1 LHNALIRLGY
11 DLLDWNIVL
20 LAKARSDALID
31 KIGVN
36 IGRQSSLTKNEA
48 RMTIKKASA
57 PYLVSPIMAAVML
70 MAGGLVPGHAQQAD
84 RPNAN
89 KPSNPAAVKQ
99 RSVASQKSAA
109 SQSQQKP
116 WSLEDALPDRQP
128 KAARAR
134 TSDVQGAST
143 SPLGRIPLEQGSLGF
158 ETESKFKPNEFS
170 DGRRVPGQE
179 TVKRQEPS
187 YFGLSLSV
195 PTDNKSFF
203 PVPLLPPL
211 GRAE

>member
-1 LHNALIRLGY
+1 MT
-11 DLLDWNIVL
+11 
-20 LAKARSDALID
+20 
-31 KIGVN
+31 
-36 IGRQSSLTKNEA
+36 TKN
-48 RMTIKKASA
+48 ASA
-57 PYLVSPIMAAVML
+57 PYLVSAIIAAVMFV
-70 MAGGLVPGHAQQAD
+70 AGGLVPGNAQQAD
-84 RPNAN
+84 RPNAG
-89 KPSNPAAVKQ
+89 KPSKPAVVKQ
-99 RSVASQKSAA
+99 RTVAPQKSATG
-109 SQSQQKP
+109 QQQQQQQQQKP

-128 KAARAR
+128 KTAR
-134 TSDVQGAST
+134 TRASDVQGAST

>member
-1 LHNALIRLGY
+1 MT
-11 DLLDWNIVL
+11 
-20 LAKARSDALID
+20 
-31 KIGVN
+31 
-36 IGRQSSLTKNEA
+36 TKN
-48 RMTIKKASA
+48 ASA
-57 PYLVSPIMAAVML
+57 PYLIGAIMAAVML
-70 MAGGLVPGHAQQAD
+70 FAGGIVPGYTQQAD
-84 RPNAN
+84 RPNAG
-89 KPSNPAAVKQ
+89 KPSKPAAVKQ
-99 RSVASQKSAA
+99 RAVAPQKSATG
-109 SQSQQKP
+109 QQQQQQQKP

-128 KAARAR
+128 KTAR
-134 TSDVQGAST
+134 TRASDVQGASA

-195 PTDNKSFF
+195 PNNNKSIF

>member
-1 LHNALIRLGY
+1 MT
-11 DLLDWNIVL
+11 
-20 LAKARSDALID
+20 
-31 KIGVN
+31 
-36 IGRQSSLTKNEA
+36 TKN
-48 RMTIKKASA
+48 AST
-57 PYLVSPIMAAVML
+57 PYLVSAIMAAVML
-70 MAGGLVPGHAQQAD
+70 VAGGLVPGHAQQAD
-84 RPNAN
+84 RPNAG
-89 KPSNPAAVKQ
+89 KPSKPAAVKQ
-99 RSVASQKSAA
+99 HTVAPQKSATG
-109 SQSQQKP
+109 QQQQQQQQQKP

-128 KAARAR
+128 KTAR
-134 TSDVQGAST
+134 TRASDVQGAST